1 MGNKTGLITPFLM
14 LLAGSVASII
24 MYIRNFEFYTMLWV
38 LLIVL
43 LIFYVIGD
51 IARYLYATVR
61 PRVISDI
68 DYAGIEHSM
77 QNSEDEG
84 SVITRDNI
92 DDEMSDGSLD
102 EDKELDLEGFVSDK
116 SAEEASDEENLDEG
130 YSDEILQGFS
140 NDEDEIA

>member
-24 MYIRNFEFYTMLWV
+24 MYIRDFEFYTMLWV

-68 DYAGIEHSM
+68 DYASIENSM

-92 DDEMSDGSLD
+92 DDEMSESSLD
-102 EDKELDLEGFVSDK
+102 EDKELDLEGFISD
-116 SAEEASDEENLDEG
+116 EEASEGENLDEG

-140 NDEDEIA
+140 NDEDEIV

>member
-24 MYIRNFEFYTMLWV
+24 MYIRDFEFYTMLWV

-51 IARYLYATVR
+51 IARYLYAAVR

-102 EDKELDLEGFVSDK
+102 EDKELDLEGFISD
-116 SAEEASDEENLDEG
+116 EEASEGENLDEG

-140 NDEDEIA
+140 NDEDEIV

>member
-14 LLAGSVASII
+14 LLAGTVASII
-24 MYIRNFEFYTMLWV
+24 MYIRDFEFYTMLWV

-68 DYAGIEHSM
+68 DYASIENSM

-92 DDEMSDGSLD
+92 DDEMSESSLD
-102 EDKELDLEGFVSDK
+102 EDKELDLEGFISD
-116 SAEEASDEENLDEG
+116 EEASEGENLDEG

-140 NDEDEIA
+140 NDEDEIV

>member
-14 LLAGSVASII
+14 LLAGTVASII
-24 MYIRNFEFYTMLWV
+24 MYIRDFEFFTMLWV

-68 DYAGIEHSM
+68 DFASIENSM

-92 DDEMSDGSLD
+92 DDEMSESSLD
-102 EDKELDLEGFVSDK
+102 EDKELDLEGFISD
-116 SAEEASDEENLDEG
+116 EEASEGENLDEG

-140 NDEDEIA
+140 NDEDEIV

>member
-14 LLAGSVASII
+14 LLAGTVASII
-24 MYIRNFEFYTMLWV
+24 MYIRDFEFYTMLWV

-68 DYAGIEHSM
+68 DFASIENSM

-92 DDEMSDGSLD
+92 DDEMSESSLD
-102 EDKELDLEGFVSDK
+102 EDKELDLEGFISD
-116 SAEEASDEENLDEG
+116 EEASEGENLDEG

-140 NDEDEIA
+140 NDEDEIV